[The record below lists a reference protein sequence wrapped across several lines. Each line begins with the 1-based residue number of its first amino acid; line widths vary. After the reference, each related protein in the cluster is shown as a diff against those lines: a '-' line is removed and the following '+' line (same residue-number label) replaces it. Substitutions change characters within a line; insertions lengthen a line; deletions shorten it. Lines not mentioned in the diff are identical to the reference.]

1 MTSFSGRRRVFD
13 ELRLDQ
19 PEARHSI
26 HAGLWF
32 DRFLDARADTEAKRN
47 LVRQTAEIGVAPVY
61 RQFFQRY
68 RAALEQQ
75 PGVRLAYA
83 EVQGRMIVGIGN
95 ERVAEIGITLHH
107 TYGVPYIPGSA
118 LKGMAAAYARGW
130 LDGFAAPTAAPESEP
145 VLTPYTVLFGAQ
157 DSMGYITFFD
167 ALYIPGSAKNDQPL
181 APDVITVHHPD
192 YYVGDNPAPPA
203 DWDNPNPVP
212 FLTAT
217 GRYLVALAG
226 PELWVDT
233 ALSIVGMAL
242 RDIGIGAKT
251 AAGYGRMQLL
261 DMEGQPIRLPAARG
275 SAQTAATSPATTA
288 APSEPPEVT
297 RLRKEMTRVRSGELP
312 NLVPR
317 LESLAVDAQTKRALA
332 EQIAARVRELKMTT
346 EGKDWY
352 QRLQRLLEE

>member
-1 MTSFSGRRRVFD
+1 MTNGSGRRRA
-13 ELRLDQ
+13 LDDIKAS
-19 PEARHSI
+19 PGST
-26 HAGLWF
+26 HASLWF
-32 DRFLDARADTEAKRN
+32 DRYFDARGGNDARRTLMAE
-47 LVRQTAEIGVAPVY
+47 TAQLGVPQAYGV
-61 RQFFQRY
+61 FFERY
-68 RAALEQQ
+68 KAALLEQA
-75 PGVRLAYA
+75 GIRLALA

-130 LDGFAAPTAAPESEP
+130 LDGFAAPTAAPENEP

-251 AAGYGRMQLL
+251 AAGYGRMQLFN
-261 DMEGQPIRLPAARG
+261 MEGQPIPLPAARG
-275 SAQTAATSPATTA
+275 SAQPAATSPATTA

-297 RLRKEMTRVRSGELP
+297 RLRKEMTRVRPGELP

-332 EQIAARVRELKMTT
+332 EQIAARVRELKMKT